1 MVVSEKSDHPV
12 GGQDYPRTLVEFDEW
27 LASEADCEDFLRRL
41 RWPEGFYCP
50 GCGAAGGWETSRG
63 LFRCSSCARQT
74 SVTAGTLFEGTRKPL
89 RLWFQAMWYFTN
101 QKHGVSALGLQ
112 RILGLGSYQTAWAWL
127 HKFRRA
133 MVRPS
138 RDLLSGE
145 VEVDETFLGGRDSDI
160 DGRETDRS
168 LIAIAV
174 EIRGRGIGRIRMAR
188 LDDASADS
196 LIPFVKSTVSEG
208 ALVCTD
214 GWAGYL
220 PLCRHG
226 YQHRPT
232 SLRAT
237 GLPAHLAMPGVHRVA
252 SLLKRWWLGTY
263 HGGISEQHLDDYL
276 NEFTFRFNRRTSRA
290 RGLLFYRLVQQAVY
304 MDAVPFDQIRG
315 GNPNL

>member
-1 MVVSEKSDHPV
+1 M
-12 GGQDYPRTLVEFDEW
+12 
-27 LASEADCEDFLRRL
+27 
-41 RWPEGFYCP
+41 
-50 GCGAAGGWETSRG
+50 
-63 LFRCSSCARQT
+63 FRCSSCARQT

-112 RILGLGSYQTAWAWL
+112 RILGLGSYQTAWTWL

-133 MVRPS
+133 MVRPG
-138 RDLLSGE
+138 RDLLSGV

-168 LIAIAV
+168 LIAIASEV
-174 EIRGRGIGRIRMAR
+174 RGRGIGRIRLAR
-188 LDDASADS
+188 LDDASAAS
-196 LIPFVKSTVSEG
+196 LIPFIKSTVREG
-208 ALVCTD
+208 ARVRTD
-214 GWAGYL
+214 GWGGYQ
-220 PLCRHG
+220 PLSRHG

-237 GLPAHLAMPGVHRVA
+237 GLPAHVAMPGVHRVA

-263 HGGISEQHLDDYL
+263 HGGISEPHLDDYL

-290 RGLLFYRLVQQAVY
+290 RGLLFYRLVQQAVH

>member
-1 MVVSEKSDHPV
+1 MRTSSVAF
-12 GGQDYPRTLVEFDEW
+12 GGLKGSTVPGAVLP
-27 LASEADCEDFLRRL
+27 EDGRR
-41 RWPEGFYCP
+41 
-50 GCGAAGGWETSRG
+50 AGGCFDARVVP
-63 LFRCSSCARQT
+63 RQT

-252 SLLKRWWLGTY
+252 SP
-263 HGGISEQHLDDYL
+263 SEALVVGYVPRRHQRTAPRRLPQR
-276 NEFTFRFNRRTSRA
+276 EFTFRFNRRTSRA

>member
-1 MVVSEKSDHPV
+1 
-12 GGQDYPRTLVEFDEW
+12 
-27 LASEADCEDFLRRL
+27 
-41 RWPEGFYCP
+41 
-50 GCGAAGGWETSRG
+50 
-63 LFRCSSCARQT
+63 
-74 SVTAGTLFEGTRKPL
+74 
-89 RLWFQAMWYFTN
+89 MWHFTN

-133 MVRPS
+133 MVRPG